1 MVEQNVPISP
11 NSFLSGNYVN
21 TMFFEPSAEQEITEI
36 VYSFTNGVAA
46 GYDNLSVSAIK
57 ESIELIASP
66 LTHIVN
72 LSISSGIFP
81 DPLKIARV
89 VPIFKSGDHR
99 MFVNYRPVSILPIY
113 SKIFERVI
121 FCFRKNHSTSLALL
135 QLYA

>member
-1 MVEQNVPISP
+1 
-11 NSFLSGNYVN
+11 
-21 TMFFEPSAEQEITEI
+21 MFFEPSTEQEIMEI
-36 VYSFTNGVAA
+36 VYSFKNGVAA

-57 ESIELIASP
+57 ESIKLIASP

-99 MFVNYRPVSILPIY
+99 MFVNYRSYQYFLKY
-113 SKIFERVI
+113 SKE
-121 FCFRKNHSTSLALL
+121 
-135 QLYA
+135 

>member
-1 MVEQNVPISP
+1 
-11 NSFLSGNYVN
+11 
-21 TMFFEPSAEQEITEI
+21 MFFEPSAEQEITEI

-57 ESIELIASP
+57 ESIELVASP

-99 MFVNYRPVSILPIY
+99 MFVNYSLSLTNIFKNRVFFVLEKITQLP
-113 SKIFERVI
+113 
-121 FCFRKNHSTSLALL
+121 
-135 QLYA
+135 